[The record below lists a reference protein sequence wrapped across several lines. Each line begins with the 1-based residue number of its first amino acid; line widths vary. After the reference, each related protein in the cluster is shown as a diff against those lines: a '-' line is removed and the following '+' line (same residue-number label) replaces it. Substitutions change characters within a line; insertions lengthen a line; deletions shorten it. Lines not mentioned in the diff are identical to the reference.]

1 MSSQKQKTRAGAMP
15 LVRVIR
21 NGQITLPKQLRE
33 SLGIREGDLLEV
45 KSGKSGLIITPKV
58 VIDREE
64 ARERF
69 FGMVDEIRDRGK
81 GADAGEVA
89 REVDEAV
96 RAGRKTKSKTR
107 RR

>member
-1 MSSQKQKTRAGAMP
+1 MP
-15 LVRVIR
+15 LVKVIR

-58 VIDREE
+58 VIDRDD

-69 FGMVDEIRDRGK
+69 FGMVDEIRGRGK

-89 REVDEAV
+89 QEVDEAV
-96 RAGRKTKSKTR
+96 RARRKAKAKTKR
-107 RR
+107 